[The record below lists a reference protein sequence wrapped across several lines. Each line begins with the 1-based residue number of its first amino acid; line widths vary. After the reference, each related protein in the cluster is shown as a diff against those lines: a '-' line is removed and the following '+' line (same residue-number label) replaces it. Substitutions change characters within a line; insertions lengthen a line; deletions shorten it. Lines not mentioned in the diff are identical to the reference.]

1 MAGETLMRRRFR
13 DYGRNRRCEST
24 FLPASRRAGLLGE
37 AAVAQ
42 KSGFLR
48 GGGTAGYP
56 VAVGKAAEEVDGVA
70 EGFRMISQGLIQVP
84 RFDVAVQLERRV
96 LVEVMPAHLVC
107 PGRHH
112 LSRRVQ
118 AFSSGWRPC

>member
-1 MAGETLMRRRFR
+1 
-13 DYGRNRRCEST
+13 
-24 FLPASRRAGLLGE
+24 
-37 AAVAQ
+37 
-42 KSGFLR
+42 
-48 GGGTAGYP
+48 
-56 VAVGKAAEEVDGVA
+56 
-70 EGFRMISQGLIQVP
+70 MISQGLIQVP